1 MVLTKGINYTEYITV
16 MKTFIT
22 DQFLW
27 DVYNILEKTGNVAHF
42 IFRRKRTLYD
52 LPGLKNPLIEKYRK
66 LRNKQQFNKLIY
78 NLKRNNYIKIKSLK
92 GKQAIVLT
100 GRGVDK
106 ALKARFKIEGLQDR
120 KKRKDGKWIMIT
132 FDIPQKHNKARNLL
146 RSILKN
152 LGYKMFQKSAWIT
165 PYDVSEKTE
174 ELLQFY
180 NLEKY
185 VKVFLIEEID

>member
-1 MVLTKGINYTEYITV
+1 
-16 MKTFIT
+16 MKTPIT

-27 DVYNILEKTGNVAHF
+27 DVYNVLEKTGDIAHF
-42 IFRRKRTLYD
+42 LFRRRRTFYD
-52 LPGLKNPLIEKYRK
+52 LYGSQNPLIKKYRK

-78 NLKRNNYIKIKSLK
+78 NLKKNNYIKIKSLE

-100 GRGVDK
+100 HKGIDK
-106 ALKARFKIEGLQDR
+106 ALRARFKIEGIQEK
-120 KKRKDGKWIMIT
+120 KKRKDGKWIMII
-132 FDIPQKHNKARNLL
+132 FDVPEAYKKSRELL
-146 RSILKN
+146 RSILQN
-152 LGYKMFQKSAWIT
+152 LGYKIFQKSVWVT

-185 VKVFLIEEID
+185 VRIFLIEEID

>member
-1 MVLTKGINYTEYITV
+1 MELTKGINYTEYITV

-120 KKRKDGKWIMIT
+120 KKRKDGKWIMII
-132 FDIPQKHNKARNLL
+132 FDVPEKYKKSRELL
-146 RSILKN
+146 RSVLQN

>member
-1 MVLTKGINYTEYITV
+1 M
-16 MKTFIT
+16 
-22 DQFLW
+22 
-27 DVYNILEKTGNVAHF
+27 
-42 IFRRKRTLYD
+42 
-52 LPGLKNPLIEKYRK
+52 PGLKNPLIEKYRK

-120 KKRKDGKWIMIT
+120 KKRKDGKWIMII
-132 FDIPQKHNKARNLL
+132 FDVPEKYKKSRELL
-146 RSILKN
+146 RSVLQN

>member
-120 KKRKDGKWIMIT
+120 KKRKDGKWIMII
-132 FDIPQKHNKARNLL
+132 FDVPEKYKKSRELL
-146 RSILKN
+146 RSVLQN